1 MIDIDRSSAA
11 TIILS
16 AELMMYGYL
25 VIRISQVDNEI
36 IVTWFGMADGGEI
49 VANKQKKFVDL
60 NWSLFIDTIC
70 DIEIPAEEDD
80 RLSIVWGVQLGN
92 KEDEL
97 IYELQ
102 NGLWDRALMVHLVD
116 IMEKFL
122 MDKEPLVIFR
132 NLFEWS

>member
-1 MIDIDRSSAA
+1 
-11 TIILS
+11 
-16 AELMMYGYL
+16 MMYGYL
-25 VIRISQVDNEI
+25 AIRISQVDNEI
-36 IVTWFGMADGGEI
+36 VVTWFGMADGGEI

-60 NWSLFIDTIC
+60 NWALFIDTIC
-70 DIEIPAEEDD
+70 DIEIPAVEDY

-102 NGLWDRALMVHLVD
+102 SGLWDRELMVRLVD

-122 MDKEPLVIFR
+122 MDEEPLEIFR
-132 NLFEWS
+132 NLLEWA

>member
-16 AELMMYGYL
+16 VELMMYGYL
-25 VIRISQVDNEI
+25 AIRISQVDNEI
-36 IVTWFGMADGGEI
+36 VVTWFGMADGGEI

-60 NWSLFIDTIC
+60 NWALFIDTIC
-70 DIEIPAEEDD
+70 DIEIPAVEDY

-102 NGLWDRALMVHLVD
+102 SGLWDRELMVRLVD

-122 MDKEPLVIFR
+122 MDEEPLEIFR
-132 NLFEWS
+132 NLLEWA